1 MTVLHTFLYDPLV
14 EWKNQKMRSMS
25 KRIISDK
32 TEEGIDINH
41 QVEGNLNMLCVPK
54 VNSS

>member
-1 MTVLHTFLYDPLV
+1 
-14 EWKNQKMRSMS
+14 MS